1 MEIILG
7 GNTMEIGVLTEL
19 IATLGFPIVCVIAL
33 GIFVFKLWQQ
43 SVKREEK
50 LMNEI
55 TENRVVNTKF
65 AEIIAKYEITLDE
78 MKTDIR
84 EIKDTLQ
91 IAE

>member
-1 MEIILG
+1 MEA
-7 GNTMEIGVLTEL
+7 TVMDMATVTEL
-19 IATLGFPIVCVIAL
+19 IATLGFPIVCVLAL

-43 SVKREEK
+43 SVTREEK
-50 LMNEI
+50 LMAEI
-55 TENRVVNTKF
+55 TENRLINTKF

-91 IAE
+91 INQ